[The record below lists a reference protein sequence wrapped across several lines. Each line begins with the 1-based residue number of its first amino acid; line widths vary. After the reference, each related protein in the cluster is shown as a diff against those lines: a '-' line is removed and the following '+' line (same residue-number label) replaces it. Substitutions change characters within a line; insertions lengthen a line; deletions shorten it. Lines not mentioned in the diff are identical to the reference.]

1 MGGTKPT
8 YGQEKASHEMQKAE
22 TIQTRET
29 IQNLGWRP
37 LAQPAETG

>member
-8 YGQEKASHEMQKAE
+8 YGDQEKASHEMQEAE

-29 IQNLGWRP
+29 I
-37 LAQPAETG
+37 

>member
-8 YGQEKASHEMQKAE
+8 YGQEKASHEMQEAE

-29 IQNLGWRP
+29 I
-37 LAQPAETG
+37 